1 MFTSANEAANANA
14 AANATTNAAAA
25 VDYPQALAEA
35 ERRIGELSR
44 ALDLAQVAGPS
55 LQSAAPNTYAYIA
68 DENPNPIVCIGANQQ
83 QLYANLAA
91 RQLGSRLA
99 RPEKVRVQRQLRA
112 GATAALAQATTHQVE
127 VEIGGQIFC
136 ISVVPLPREGHVNL
150 YFADITEREAA
161 RQLLREQQQFMEQ
174 VLDTIPTVVFV
185 RDTEQK
191 LVFQNQAMLSLVEA
205 SPFAKP
211 VPPSPASLAEVAH
224 YAAVDALV
232 LATGQEM
239 AREDSFTLADGS
251 TRWFYTVKRPL
262 RRPDGSVHLLGVST
276 DITSLKQV
284 QQTLERSEKQ
294 YRDLMHYGQ
303 ALIGTCDMRGTVLSV
318 NPALA
323 KLLREDPA
331 AMPGMSV
338 TAHMLPEDREAFGEY
353 LVRIAAAGEEK
364 SVLRVVPRGSQE
376 LRYLLYHNFVVREP
390 DQPPYI
396 VSHAHDITERV
407 LAGKGLKHAKL
418 AAEAAVQARENF
430 LANMSHEIRTPM
442 NGVLGVA
449 NLLARTPLTPAQQEY
464 LRIIRSSGQHL
475 LAVLNDVLD
484 MAKITSGK
492 LELSS
497 ESFNLCDSM
506 QQAVRPLA
514 LQAQEKGLAF
524 EGTPLSASCPYPV
537 VRGDAHRLNQIL
549 INLVSNAIK
558 FTPPGGRVRVEGE
571 RLSETADT
579 LTVQFRVTDTGM
591 GMQPEVIGRI
601 FESFTQAYADT
612 TRLFG
617 GTGLGL
623 SICRALVEQMNGTLT
638 VESTPGAGSCFAF
651 TLALPKADL
660 PDAAAAA
667 ADGFDTGALAGA
679 RVLLVEDN
687 DINRMVAAWTMQAWG
702 VLVTEAESGPE
713 GLRQHAAQD
722 FDLVL
727 MDIQMPGMSGLEAV
741 AQLRAHPEPARAA
754 LPVLALTANAF
765 RSDHLRYLAAGMN
778 DCLAKPFEEAEL
790 YAKLVQLLAR

>member
-1 MFTSANEAANANA
+1 MFPPA
-14 AANATTNAAAA
+14 AAI
-25 VDYPQALAEA
+25 VPIDYPKALAEA
-35 ERRIGELSR
+35 EQRIRELSE
-44 ALDLAQVAGPS
+44 ALAFARLP
-55 LQSAAPNTYAYIA
+55 
-68 DENPNPIVCIGANQQ
+68 DENPNPVVRIGANHRH
-83 QLYANLAA
+83 LYANVAA
-91 RQLGSRLA
+91 RQLGARLA
-99 RPEKVRVQRQLRA
+99 PAERVRVQRQLRA
-112 GATAALAQATTHQVE
+112 GATAALAQATTHEVE
-127 VEIGGQIFC
+127 VKIGAQTFC
-136 ISVVPLPREGHVNL
+136 ISVVPLPREGCVNL
-150 YFADITEREAA
+150 YFADITEREVA
-161 RQLLREQQQFMEQ
+161 REQLREQQQFMEQ

-185 RDTEQK
+185 RDTAQE

-211 VPPSPASLAEVAH
+211 VPPSPASLAEAAR
-224 YAAVDALV
+224 YAEVDARV
-232 LATGQEM
+232 LATGQER
-239 AREDSFTLADGS
+239 AQEDSFTMADGS
-251 TRWFYTVKRPL
+251 IRWFYTVKRPL
-262 RRPDGSVHLLGVST
+262 HRPDGTVHLLGVST
-276 DITSLKQV
+276 DITSLKQA

-303 ALIGTCDMRGTVLSV
+303 ALIGTCDLRGTILSV

-323 KLLREDPA
+323 KLLCEDPA
-331 AMPGMSV
+331 AMPGMSA
-338 TAHMLPEDREAFGEY
+338 TTHMLPEDREAFGEY
-353 LVRIAAAGEEK
+353 LVRITAAGEEK

-376 LRYLLYHNFVVREP
+376 LRYLLYHNFVVRET

-396 VSHAHDITERV
+396 VLHAHDITERV
-407 LAGKGLKHAKL
+407 LAGKELKRAKL

-449 NLLARTPLTPAQQEY
+449 NLLARTPLTDQQQEY

-524 EGTPLSASCPYPV
+524 EGTPLSMSCPYPV

-558 FTPPGGRVRVEGE
+558 FTPAGGRVRVEGQV
-571 RLSETADT
+571 LSETADT
-579 LTVQFRVTDTGM
+579 LTIQFRVTDTGP
-591 GMQPEVIGRI
+591 GMPPEVIARI

-623 SICRALVEQMNGTLT
+623 SISRALVEQMNGALT

-651 TLALPKADL
+651 TLPLPKAIL
-660 PDAAAAA
+660 
-667 ADGFDTGALAGA
+667 ADVAIATEEFDTGALAGV

-687 DINRMVAAWTMQAWG
+687 DINRMVASWTMQAWG
-702 VLVTEAESGPE
+702 VVVTEAESGPE
-713 GLRQHAAQD
+713 GLARFGQQE

-741 AQLRAHPEPARAA
+741 ALIRAHPEPARARR
-754 LPVLALTANAF
+754 PVLALTANAF

-778 DCLAKPFEEAEL
+778 DCLTKPFEEAEL
-790 YAKLVQLLAR
+790 YAKLVHLLAR

>member
-1 MFTSANEAANANA
+1 MRPSSPSLTSLDNSSALA
-14 AANATTNAAAA
+14 AAK
-25 VDYPQALAEA
+25 Q
-35 ERRIGELSR
+35 RIRELTE
-44 ALDLAQVAGPS
+44 ALDRAHQAEQQVES
-55 LQSAAPNTYAYIA
+55 LNRLR
-68 DENPNPIVCIGANQQ
+68 DENPNPIVRIGANLQQ
-83 QLYANLAA
+83 QFANAAA
-91 RQLGSRLA
+91 RRLGLGMA
-99 RPEKVRVQRQLRA
+99 RAEQVHTQRQLRT
-112 GATAALAQATTHQVE
+112 GVQAALAQGAEHRE
-127 VEIGGQIFC
+127 VVIVGARIFDVC
-136 ISVVPLPREGHVNL
+136 IVPFEQGSYANL
-150 YFADITEREAA
+150 YFSDVTEREAA
-161 RQLLREQQQFMEQ
+161 RQQLREHQEFMQQ

-191 LVFQNQAMLSLVEA
+191 LVFQNQAMLNLVEA

-211 VPPSPASLAEVAH
+211 VPPTPESLAEVAR
-224 YAAVDALV
+224 YAAIDTQVR
-232 LATGQEM
+232 ATGQEM
-239 AREDSFTLADGS
+239 AREESFTLADDS
-251 TRWFYTVKRPL
+251 TSWFYTVKRPL
-262 RRPDGSVHLLGVST
+262 RRSDGSVHVLGVST
-276 DITSLKQV
+276 DITDLKRA

-303 ALIGTCDMRGTVLSV
+303 ALIGTCDMQGTVLSV

-323 KLLREDPA
+323 KLLREAPA

-338 TAHMLPEDREAFGEY
+338 TAHMLPEDRDAFADY
-353 LVRIAAAGEEK
+353 LTRIAASGEEEG
-364 SVLRVVPRGSQE
+364 VLRVVPRGTEE

-390 DQPPYI
+390 GQAPYI

-407 LAGKGLKHAKL
+407 LAGKEMKRAKL

-449 NLLARTPLTPAQQEY
+449 NLLAKTPLTPEQQEY

-492 LELSS
+492 LELSIA
-497 ESFNLCDSM
+497 SFNLCDSM
-506 QQAVRPLA
+506 QQAVQPLA
-514 LQAQEKGLAF
+514 LQAQEKGIAF
-524 EGTPLSASCPYPV
+524 EGTPLRVSCPYPV
-537 VRGDAHRLNQIL
+537 VQGDAHRLNQIL

-558 FTPPGGRVRVEGE
+558 FTPTGGRVKVEGE
-571 RLSETADT
+571 LLSETADT
-579 LTVQFRVTDTGM
+579 LTIQFRVTDTGM
-591 GMQPEVIGRI
+591 GMQPDVIARI

-623 SICRALVEQMNGTLT
+623 SISRALVEQMNGSLT
-638 VESTPGAGSCFAF
+638 VESTPGQGSCFAF
-651 TLALPKADL
+651 TLPLPKATL
-660 PDAAAAA
+660 ADATMAT
-667 ADGFDTGALAGA
+667 DVLDTGALHGV

-687 DINRMVAAWTMQAWG
+687 DINRMVASWTMQAWG
-702 VLVTEAESGPE
+702 VVVTEAESGPE
-713 GLRQHAAQD
+713 GLEQFEQQE

-741 AQLRAHPEPARAA
+741 ALIRAHPEPARAH

-765 RSDHLRYLAAGMN
+765 RTDHLRYLAAGMD

-790 YAKLVQLLAR
+790 YAKLVQLLTR

>member
-1 MFTSANEAANANA
+1 MFPPA
-14 AANATTNAAAA
+14 AAI
-25 VDYPQALAEA
+25 VPIDYPKALAEA
-35 ERRIGELSR
+35 EQRIRELSE
-44 ALDLAQVAGPS
+44 ALAFVRLP
-55 LQSAAPNTYAYIA
+55 
-68 DENPNPIVCIGANQQ
+68 DENPNPVVRIGANHQQ
-83 QLYANLAA
+83 QYANVAA
-91 RQLGSRLA
+91 RQLVTRLGRA
-99 RPEKVRVQRQLRA
+99 ERVRVQRQLRA
-112 GATAALAQATTHQVE
+112 GATAALAQATMHEVE
-127 VEIGGQIFC
+127 VEIGAQTFC
-136 ISVVPLPREGHVNL
+136 ISVVPLPREGYVNL
-150 YFADITEREAA
+150 YFADITEREVA
-161 RQLLREQQQFMEQ
+161 REQLREQQQFMEQ

-185 RDTEQK
+185 RDTAQE
-191 LVFQNQAMLSLVEA
+191 LVFQNQAMLSLVKA

-211 VPPSPASLAEVAH
+211 VPPSPASLAEVAR
-224 YAAVDALV
+224 YAEVDALV
-232 LATGQEM
+232 LATGQEK
-239 AREDSFTLADGS
+239 AQEDSFTLADGS
-251 TRWFYTVKRPL
+251 IRWFYTVKRPL
-262 RRPDGSVHLLGVST
+262 RRPDGTVHLLGVST
-276 DITSLKQV
+276 DITSLKQA

-303 ALIGTCDMRGTVLSV
+303 ALIGTCDLRGTILSV

-323 KLLREDPA
+323 KLLCEDPA

-376 LRYLLYHNFVVREP
+376 LRYLLYHNFVVRET

-407 LAGKGLKHAKL
+407 LAGKELKRAKL

-449 NLLARTPLTPAQQEY
+449 NLLARTSLSDQQQEY

-524 EGTPLSASCPYPV
+524 EGTPLSMSCPYPV

-558 FTPPGGRVRVEGE
+558 FTPAGGRVRVEGQV
-571 RLSETADT
+571 LSETADT
-579 LTVQFRVTDTGM
+579 LTIQFRVTDTGP
-591 GMQPEVIGRI
+591 GMPPEVVARI

-623 SICRALVEQMNGTLT
+623 SISRALVEQMNGALT
-638 VESTPGAGSCFAF
+638 VESTPGTGSCFAF
-651 TLALPKADL
+651 TLPLPKATL
-660 PDAAAAA
+660 ADATIAAEE
-667 ADGFDTGALAGA
+667 FDTGALAGV

-687 DINRMVAAWTMQAWG
+687 DINRMVASWTMQAWG
-702 VLVTEAESGPE
+702 VVVTEAESGPE
-713 GLRQHAAQD
+713 GLARFEQQE

-741 AQLRAHPEPARAA
+741 ALIRAHPEPARARR
-754 LPVLALTANAF
+754 PVLALTANAF

-778 DCLAKPFEEAEL
+778 DCLTKPFEEAEL
-790 YAKLVQLLAR
+790 YAKLVHLLAR